1 MAINSDKNSYTVI
14 FAAVMVVVVGSI
26 LAFLA
31 SGLSTKI
38 KENERFEKQQNILY
52 AMGVNENDESR
63 TEKSIIFYRFT
74 EKACGMLS
82 GAL

>member
-38 KENERFEKQQNILY
+38 KENERFEKQQ
-52 AMGVNENDESR
+52 
-63 TEKSIIFYRFT
+63 
-74 EKACGMLS
+74 
-82 GAL
+82 